1 MHIHILYLNQ
11 ICHRMVSLSLSLSL
25 SLSFYIYIYLHS
37 SPTPLNRHLH
47 QEHWPMTSW
56 KPQMADFLGRN
67 ILILSWWHFFAILK
81 EDQRAAKTIRS
92 WRGIHFTR
100 LKTVAELWP
109 SVFLFRYQW
118 RRSRMVLGI
127 WLRNFQQVETWSVPE
142 NPHKRLRQHH
152 HIWVARKPFVSWL

>member
-1 MHIHILYLNQ
+1 MHIHIYTWIRYAIGWCLF
-11 ICHRMVSLSLSLSL
+11 LSLSLSI
-25 SLSFYIYIYLHS
+25 SIYIC
-37 SPTPLNRHLH
+37 THLQH
-47 QEHWPMTSW
+47 HWTDICTKNIDLWPPGSHKWLTFWEETSW
-56 KPQMADFLGRN
+56 SFHGDIFSR
-67 ILILSWWHFFAILK
+67 SWRK
-81 EDQRAAKTIRS
+81 TRGQQKTIRS

-100 LKTVAELWP
+100 LNTVAELWP